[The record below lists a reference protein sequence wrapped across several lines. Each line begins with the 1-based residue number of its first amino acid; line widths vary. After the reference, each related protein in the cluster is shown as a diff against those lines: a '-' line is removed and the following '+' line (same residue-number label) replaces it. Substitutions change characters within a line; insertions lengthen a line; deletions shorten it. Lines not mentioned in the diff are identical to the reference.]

1 MLYARFVK
9 RVGNMARTQAAL
21 TGKTGE
27 IEPAGTGVPLDLF
40 SLSAQIANELAA
52 GLSDVASVK
61 ERYGISDAQWAALK
75 VNKAF
80 RQMLK
85 EAIGTWTGDLNAG
98 TRITKKSEIILE
110 DSLQVLDSIAHN
122 VEHPPLARIEA
133 IKQMSSLAGRNVKD
147 TPGVSGG
154 GGFVLNINIDGK
166 NAVTVEPQR
175 PALEHDDSN

>member
-1 MLYARFVK
+1 
-9 RVGNMARTQAAL
+9 MARTQAARE
-21 TGKTGE
+21 GKTGE
-27 IEPAGTGVPLDLF
+27 VEPIGTGVPLDLF

-52 GLSDVASVK
+52 GLSDVASIK

-75 VNKAF
+75 TNKAF

-85 EAIGTWTGDLNAG
+85 DALTTWAGDLNAG

-122 VEHPPLARIEA
+122 VDHPPLARIEA

-147 TPGVSGG
+147 TPGVAGA
-154 GGFVLNINIDGK
+154 GGFVLNINIAGEK
-166 NAVTVEPQR
+166 VATVTPQQ